1 MKVGSLVVSRDEAL
15 MCENSCIELV
25 ATSVLHMWWY
35 TSATQGLQ
43 MHFCC
48 ICYLFVSCYLEGLPH
63 AWKKTMQVIMGLPGL
78 LAGTHFLISGVYH
91 PLCFLLWGA
100 ALYCPISS
108 HAHWKSVHITTFELG
123 SARIFFMLRH
133 IHALFNMTRLN
144 PFFEKVNM

>member
-1 MKVGSLVVSRDEAL
+1 MKLLCVKIVVLSWL
-15 MCENSCIELV
+15 LQVYYTCGGTLLLHKGYKCIFV
-25 ATSVLHMWWY
+25 V
-35 TSATQGLQ
+35 
-43 MHFCC
+43 
-48 ICYLFVSCYLEGLPH
+48 CYLFVSCYLEGLPH
-63 AWKKTMQVIMGLPGL
+63 AWKKTMQVIMGLPGW